1 MLQSESF
8 SAESLLEQS
17 SNLLRRYIENKIVI
31 RKTLFF
37 VIYRY
42 PLSNTIL
49 LEAQSDTKC

>member
-31 RKTLFF
+31 KKTLFF